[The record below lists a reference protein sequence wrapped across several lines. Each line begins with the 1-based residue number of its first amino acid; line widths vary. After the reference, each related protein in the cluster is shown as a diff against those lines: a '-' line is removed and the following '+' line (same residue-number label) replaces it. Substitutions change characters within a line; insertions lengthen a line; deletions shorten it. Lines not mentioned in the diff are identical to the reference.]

1 MKHKERNSNGLA
13 ILLKD
18 VKGYSQAQSAWRFY
32 NNNNVDIKS
41 LNKPII
47 EEGIKNIKQE
57 SDKYLLIAHDWSL
70 INYRNHESKK
80 DCIEVNRSKNNKSK
94 SKGYELQSSLAIS
107 DITGEPITPLVHNL
121 KTKDKV
127 YSTYDNNINI
137 STTHLNEL
145 KSRIEYIDNKL
156 NIDKIKVHIIDRE
169 ADSSTFLR
177 ELKKNNF
184 YIIRAIDDR
193 KVEYNNEEMKQKE
206 LANRLR
212 LGKYVKSIQYKNR
225 QVKIYVNSVN
235 VKITRDSYIIDKSV
249 TNKTKYK
256 RVKGKTIDTRF
267 IVERLVD
274 KDNKIVA
281 TWLLISNLKDNVDDK
296 TIALWY
302 YYRWNIES
310 YFKLLK
316 SSGFN
321 LESWQQVKSEA
332 IFKRLLIASYASL
345 LVWQIEHSNK
355 RNIVEI
361 KKFLVKLSG
370 RLIQRGKVST
380 SPALLAGIW
389 NFFSAMDIIELYDID
404 KLLSM
409 KRELND
415 FLGMEF

>member
-13 ILLKD
+13 TLLKD

-156 NIDKIKVHIIDRE
+156 NIDKIKVHIVDRE

-193 KVEYNNEEMKQKE
+193 KVEYNNEEIKQKE

-235 VKITRDSYIIDKSV
+235 IKITRDSYIIDKSV

-267 IVERLVD
+267 IIERLVD
-274 KDNKIVA
+274 KDNNIVA

-345 LVWQIEHSNK
+345 LVWQISTYQ
-355 RNIVEI
+355 
-361 KKFLVKLSG
+361 KLIS
-370 RLIQRGKVST
+370 K
-380 SPALLAGIW
+380 
-389 NFFSAMDIIELYDID
+389 
-404 KLLSM
+404 
-409 KRELND
+409 
-415 FLGMEF
+415 